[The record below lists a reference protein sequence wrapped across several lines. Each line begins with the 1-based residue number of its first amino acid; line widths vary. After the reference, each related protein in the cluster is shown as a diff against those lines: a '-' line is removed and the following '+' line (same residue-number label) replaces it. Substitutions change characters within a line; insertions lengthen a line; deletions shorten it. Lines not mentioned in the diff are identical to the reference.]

1 MFFARQT
8 VICVHTQLS
17 DQLPPDLLGSLCRNL
32 YYFTDPAE
40 LEPLCHDKHPVLA
53 VPSAVIPV
61 IPEDIFAQNRG
72 RLVEFSDGVRAVS
85 PQSYMA
91 LPITISS
98 DLAVR
103 AVETSLSAIRSDL
116 ERHTLEHRLNI
127 SYEDIRKITEVG
139 QALATEKSFDKLIE
153 LIIDRARELVD
164 ADGASLYL
172 VERGSKQDTPTHI
185 RFKRSA
191 LQLNANEF
199 RLPIDKKS
207 IAGYVALTGEEL
219 LLADVHHLPSKTEF
233 IYNSSFDKMHNYHT
247 KSMMVIPMKNHRND
261 VIGVLQLVNK
271 KRISDMELTLESM
284 QGSGVIPFNENDME
298 IIRSVAGQAAV
309 AIENN
314 ILIDDI
320 SNLFEAF
327 VKASVT
333 AIEARDPTTSGHS
346 FRVAEYSISMAEA
359 VNRVARGNFSNIYLS
374 SEQLRELR
382 YASLLHDFGK
392 VGVREHVLV
401 KAKKLYPEQVSNIRW
416 RFQYIRK
423 LFENKMLREK
433 IESMKT
439 LPREAWDSLEQKLEI
454 ELDQKNREVEHMLSA
469 ILEANEPTIL
479 EEGSFDFIQRIAA
492 MQFYL
497 DGEGTKPYIEPVEL
511 YSLSI
516 RKGTL
521 DDKER
526 REIESHVTHTF
537 NFLSKIP
544 WTKDLKGI
552 PLIAYGHHEK
562 LDGTGYPLN
571 LEASEISIQTR
582 IMTIA
587 DIYDAL
593 TAWDRPYKKA
603 MDPLRAVSILE
614 EEKKQGKLDGEILDL
629 FIEKKIY
636 EKVHELKR
644 DQEQFR
650 VI

>member
-1 MFFARQT
+1 MLFARQMA
-8 VICVHTQLS
+8 ICVHTQLS
-17 DQLPPDLLGSLCRNL
+17 DQLPPYLLGPLCRNL
-32 YYFTDPAE
+32 YYFTDPSE
-40 LEPLCHDKHPVLA
+40 FESVCHDKHPVLA

-61 IPEDIFAQNRG
+61 IPENIFAQNRG
-72 RLVEFSDGVRAVS
+72 RLVEFSDGVRTVS
-85 PQSYMA
+85 PYSYMA
-91 LPITISS
+91 LPINISS

-103 AVETSLSAIRSDL
+103 AVETSLGAIRSDL

-139 QALATEKSFDKLIE
+139 QALATEKSFDKLID
-153 LIIDRARELVD
+153 LIIERARELVD

-172 VERGSKQDTPTHI
+172 VERASNQETPTHI

-219 LLADVHHLPSKTEF
+219 LLADVHRLQGNTDYT
-233 IYNSSFDKMHNYHT
+233 YNSSFDKMHNYHT

-271 KRISDMELTLESM
+271 KRIPDRELTLESM
-284 QGSGVIPFNENDME
+284 QGSGVIPFNENDIE

-401 KAKKLYPEQVSNIRW
+401 KSKKLYPEQVQNIRW

-433 IESMKT
+433 IEAMKN

-454 ELDQKNREVEHMLSA
+454 ELDQKNREVEHMLAA

-497 DGEGTKPYIEPVEL
+497 DGEGTKPYIEPEEL

-552 PLIAYGHHEK
+552 PRIAYGHHEK

-571 LEASEISIQTR
+571 LEAPEISIQTR

-603 MDPLRAVSILE
+603 MDPLRALSILE
-614 EEKKQGKLDGEILDL
+614 EEKKQGKIDGEILDI

-644 DQEQFR
+644 GQEQVR